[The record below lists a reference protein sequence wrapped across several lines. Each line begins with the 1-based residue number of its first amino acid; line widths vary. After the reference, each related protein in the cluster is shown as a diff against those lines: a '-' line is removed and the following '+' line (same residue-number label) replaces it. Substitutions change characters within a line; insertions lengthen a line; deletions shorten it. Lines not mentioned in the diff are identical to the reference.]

1 MSNQDIAL
9 MAHLLRRAGFGATRD
24 ELEAYQEK
32 GYEATV
38 EELLNPGDP
47 GNLPDDL
54 ISRYHV
60 DQSELRLPDS
70 AAAYWM
76 YRMITTHNPLE
87 EKIVLFWHGLFAT
100 GYAKLNQARSHL
112 NQINMFRNN
121 GLGAFDDLLIEL
133 SKDPAMLFWLDNNDN
148 HNGAVNEN
156 YGRELL
162 ELFSMGIGN
171 YSEEDVKS
179 AARAFTG
186 WTMGNAEYMAM
197 RANKDS
203 IWPYGRIAWHFGYRP
218 EDHDN
223 GEKTFLGETG
233 NLNGEDIVR
242 IISKHDA
249 TAKFVCTRLFQFF
262 AADEVD
268 DEGSK
273 VIDEMTRTYFES
285 NYEIRAVLRTLL
297 NSDYFKSDTARFAR
311 VKGPIELITG
321 AVRMAGSYQTPNLGI
336 GAVVQQAFYMGQG
349 LLNPPTVEGW
359 HEGEEWI
366 DSGALVERVNFV
378 ASELGDVDKP
388 GIRAIIDRLATANG
402 GRLSPSEVVDRCLDL
417 IGPVMVS
424 DTTRSALTEHV
435 SNRGDVD
442 LTSHER
448 GDEPEQR
455 VGELLSLIA
464 ATREFQLA

>member
-9 MAHLLRRAGFGATRD
+9 TAHLLRRAGFGATRD

-54 ISRYHV
+54 IARYHV

-112 NQINMFRNN
+112 NQIEMFRKR
-121 GLGAFDDLLIEL
+121 GLGAFDDLLTEL
-133 SKDPAMLFWLDNNDN
+133 SKDPAMIFWLDNNEN

-171 YSEEDVKS
+171 YSEDDVKS

-223 GEKTFLGETG
+223 DEKTFLGETG

-242 IISKHDA
+242 IICKQEA
-249 TAKFVCTRLFQFF
+249 TSRFVCTRLFQFF

-273 VIDEMTRTYFES
+273 VIDEMTRAYFES

-388 GIRAIIDRLATANG
+388 GIRAIIDRLAKDNG
-402 GRLSPSEVVDRCLDL
+402 GRLSPSELVDRCLDL
-417 IGPVMVS
+417 IGPVAVS
-424 DTTRSALTEHV
+424 NTTRSALTDHV
-435 SNRGDVD
+435 SSRGDVD

-448 GDEPEQR
+448 GDETER
-455 VGELLSLIA
+455 RIGELLSLIA
-464 ATREFQLA
+464 STREFQLA

>member
-9 MAHLLRRAGFGATRD
+9 MAHLLRRGGFGATRD

-54 ISRYHV
+54 IARYHV
-60 DQSELRLPDS
+60 DQSEPRLPGS

-112 NQINMFRNN
+112 NQIEMFRKN
-121 GLGAFDDLLIEL
+121 GLGAFDDLLVEL
-133 SKDPAMLFWLDNNDN
+133 SKDPAMIFWLDNNDN
-148 HNGAVNEN
+148 HKGAVNEN
-156 YGRELL
+156 FGRELL

-171 YSEEDVKS
+171 YSEDDVKS

-186 WTMGNAEYMAM
+186 WTMGNAEYMTM

-242 IISKHDA
+242 ILCKNEA
-249 TAKFVCTRLFQFF
+249 TPRFVCTRLFQFF

-273 VIDEMTRTYFES
+273 VIDEMTRAYFES
-285 NYEIRAVLRTLL
+285 DYEIRAMLRTLF

-336 GAVVQQAFYMGQG
+336 GDVVNQAFYMGQG

-388 GIRAIIDRLATANG
+388 GIRAIIDRLATDLG

-417 IGPVMVS
+417 IGPVVVS
-424 DTTRSALTEHV
+424 DNTRSALTEHV
-435 SNRGDVD
+435 SKRGDVD